1 MAVLLKQHME
11 AASPPS
17 ACQSHIS
24 FGVPHLREPAAD
36 TAECR
41 DCGLVKTECRCIQNE
56 HFSPTLKKYWE
67 NRMPSNITPFFMNW
81 QDHENERITHIPGKC
96 VVLGRPHVRG
106 SRLIVEAHLWTR
118 EDLQGQGL
126 MKRMLP
132 IAMTNLLNHFQDKNV
147 TKNSSSTVQLQFD
160 IAATADEKIILSV
173 IQEAANAAGAG
184 LEVRSIGNQII
195 TVG

>member
-1 MAVLLKQHME
+1 
-11 AASPPS
+11 
-17 ACQSHIS
+17 
-24 FGVPHLREPAAD
+24 
-36 TAECR
+36 
-41 DCGLVKTECRCIQNE
+41 
-56 HFSPTLKKYWE
+56 
-67 NRMPSNITPFFMNW
+67 
-81 QDHENERITHIPGKC
+81 
-96 VVLGRPHVRG
+96 
-106 SRLIVEAHLWTR
+106 
-118 EDLQGQGL
+118 